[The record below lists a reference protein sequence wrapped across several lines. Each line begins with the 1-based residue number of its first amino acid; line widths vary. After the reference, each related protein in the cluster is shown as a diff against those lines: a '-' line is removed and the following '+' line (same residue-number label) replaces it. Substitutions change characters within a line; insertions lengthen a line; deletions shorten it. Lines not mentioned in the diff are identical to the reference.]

1 MWIAE
6 VSDEVRTRIQMIYM
20 EMPEIRLTRQQIRRL
35 LSLPVD
41 ACEDAIRALLTSGF
55 LAESLEG
62 VLVRGRAP
70 ELKPSPTGSI
80 RFLLRLGSVVD
91 TVPSRPGSTMA
102 SGVSSGLRQKTKVE
116 GPTTIWNSPTS
127 ALPSIGSGWSMSKC
141 LR

>member
-62 VLVRGRAP
+62 VLVRGRA
-70 ELKPSPTGSI
+70 
-80 RFLLRLGSVVD
+80 
-91 TVPSRPGSTMA
+91 
-102 SGVSSGLRQKTKVE
+102 
-116 GPTTIWNSPTS
+116 
-127 ALPSIGSGWSMSKC
+127 ALAP
-141 LR
+141 RH